1 MGQIKRLSMAQ
12 EKSKPRRKARQSS
25 IYRKLETLLG
35 EMMAMSERIP
45 KHASGMQVAG
55 VRAIN
60 EILESLS
67 TTEFALYAADERTR
81 LSYLAT
87 IIHSMTITKTVCREL
102 YDYSRKDRNEVRL
115 GADGLPVTNDQG
127 VPSIVKCPRYGRVLS
142 HTQYVHLLGIFSEL
156 SKEIGRWYNSTYLKM
171 SQVNK

>member
-12 EKSKPRRKARQSS
+12 GKSKPRRKARQSS

-35 EMMAMSERIP
+35 EIMAMSERIP
-45 KHASGMQVAG
+45 KHASGLQVAG

-67 TTEFALYAADERTR
+67 TTEFALHAADERTR

-87 IIHSMTITKTVCREL
+87 IIHSMTITKTICREL

>member
-1 MGQIKRLSMAQ
+1 
-12 EKSKPRRKARQSS
+12 
-25 IYRKLETLLG
+25 
-35 EMMAMSERIP
+35 MMAMSERIP

-67 TTEFALYAADERTR
+67 TTEFALHAADERTR

>member
-1 MGQIKRLSMAQ
+1 MAQ
-12 EKSKPRRKARQSS
+12 GKSKPRRKARQSS

-67 TTEFALYAADERTR
+67 TTEFALHAADERTR
-81 LSYLAT
+81 LLYLAT

>member
-1 MGQIKRLSMAQ
+1 MAQ
-12 EKSKPRRKARQSS
+12 GKSKPRRKARQSS

-35 EMMAMSERIP
+35 EIMAMSERIP
-45 KHASGMQVAG
+45 KHASGLQVAG

-67 TTEFALYAADERTR
+67 TTEFALHAADERTR

-87 IIHSMTITKTVCREL
+87 IIHSMTITKTICREL

-115 GADGLPVTNDQG
+115 GADGLPVTNDQDA
-127 VPSIVKCPRYGRVLS
+127 PSIVKCPRYGRVLS

>member
-1 MGQIKRLSMAQ
+1 MAQ
-12 EKSKPRRKARQSS
+12 GKSKPRRKARQSS

-35 EMMAMSERIP
+35 EIMAMSERIP
-45 KHASGMQVAG
+45 KHASGLQVAG

-67 TTEFALYAADERTR
+67 TTEFALHAADERTR

-87 IIHSMTITKTVCREL
+87 IIHSMTITKTICREL

-115 GADGLPVTNDQG
+115 GADDLPVTNDQG
-127 VPSIVKCPRYGRVLS
+127 APSIVKCPRYGRVLS

>member
-12 EKSKPRRKARQSS
+12 GKSKPRRKARQSS

-67 TTEFALYAADERTR
+67 TTEFALHAADERTR

-127 VPSIVKCPRYGRVLS
+127 NDSAVKYPKYGRVLS
-142 HTQYVHLLGIFSEL
+142 HTQYVHLLGLFSDL
-156 SKEIGRWYNSTYLKM
+156 SKEIGRWYNSTYLKL
-171 SQVNK
+171 SQIK

>member
-1 MGQIKRLSMAQ
+1 MVQG
-12 EKSKPRRKARQSS
+12 KSKPRRKARQSS

-45 KHASGMQVAG
+45 KHASGLQVAG

-67 TTEFALYAADERTR
+67 TTEFALHAADERTR

-102 YDYSRKDRNEVRL
+102 YDYSRKDRMVASL
-115 GADGLPVTNDQG
+115 GADGLPITNDQG
-127 VPSIVKCPRYGRVLS
+127 NDSAVKYPKYGRVLS
-142 HTQYVHLLGIFSEL
+142 HTQYVHLLGLFSDL
-156 SKEIGRWYNSTYLKM
+156 SKEIGRWYNSTYLKLL
-171 SQVNK
+171 QIK

>member
-1 MGQIKRLSMAQ
+1 MAQ
-12 EKSKPRRKARQSS
+12 GKSKPRRKARQSS

-67 TTEFALYAADERTR
+67 TTEFALHAADERTR

-87 IIHSMTITKTVCREL
+87 LIHSMTIIKTICREL

>member
-1 MGQIKRLSMAQ
+1 MAQ
-12 EKSKPRRKARQSS
+12 GKSKPRRKARQSS
-25 IYRKLETLLG
+25 IYRKLEHLLG
-35 EMMAMSERIP
+35 ELMAMSERIP
-45 KHASGMQVAG
+45 KNASGLQVVG

-60 EILESLS
+60 ETLESLS
-67 TTEFALYAADERTR
+67 TTEFALQAQDNRTR
-81 LSYLAT
+81 LAYLAT
-87 IIHSMTITKTVCREL
+87 LIHSMTIIKTICREL

-127 VPSIVKCPRYGRVLS
+127 VPSIVKYPRYGRVLS

>member
-1 MGQIKRLSMAQ
+1 
-12 EKSKPRRKARQSS
+12 
-25 IYRKLETLLG
+25 
-35 EMMAMSERIP
+35 MSERIP
-45 KHASGMQVAG
+45 KHASGLQVAG

-67 TTEFALYAADERTR
+67 TTEFALHAADERTR

-87 IIHSMTITKTVCREL
+87 IIHSMTITKTICREL

-115 GADGLPVTNDQG
+115 GADGLPVTNGQG
-127 VPSIVKCPRYGRVLS
+127 APSIVKCPRYGRVLS

>member
-1 MGQIKRLSMAQ
+1 
-12 EKSKPRRKARQSS
+12 
-25 IYRKLETLLG
+25 
-35 EMMAMSERIP
+35 MSERIP
-45 KHASGMQVAG
+45 KHASGLQVAG

-67 TTEFALYAADERTR
+67 TTEFALHAADERTR

-87 IIHSMTITKTVCREL
+87 IIHSMTITKTICREL

-127 VPSIVKCPRYGRVLS
+127 APSIVKCPRYGRVLS

>member
-1 MGQIKRLSMAQ
+1 MAQ
-12 EKSKPRRKARQSS
+12 GKSKPRRKARQSS
-25 IYRKLETLLG
+25 IYRKLEHLLG
-35 EMMAMSERIP
+35 ELMAISERIP
-45 KHASGMQVAG
+45 KHASGLQAVG

-60 EILESLS
+60 ETLESLS
-67 TTEFALYAADERTR
+67 TTEFALHAADERTR

-87 IIHSMTITKTVCREL
+87 IIHSMTIVKTVCREL
-102 YDYSRKDRNEVRL
+102 YDYSRKDRNEVKL
-115 GADGLPVTNDQG
+115 GAGGLPITNDQG
-127 VPSIVKCPRYGRVLS
+127 ADSVVKYPIYGRVLS

>member
-1 MGQIKRLSMAQ
+1 MAQ
-12 EKSKPRRKARQSS
+12 GKSKPRRKARQSS

-35 EMMAMSERIP
+35 EIMAMSERIP
-45 KHASGMQVAG
+45 KHASGLQVAG

-67 TTEFALYAADERTR
+67 TTEFALHAADERTR
-81 LSYLAT
+81 LPYLAT
-87 IIHSMTITKTVCREL
+87 IIHSMTITKTICREL

-127 VPSIVKCPRYGRVLS
+127 APSIVKCPRYGRVLS

>member
-1 MGQIKRLSMAQ
+1 
-12 EKSKPRRKARQSS
+12 
-25 IYRKLETLLG
+25 
-35 EMMAMSERIP
+35 MSERIP
-45 KHASGMQVAG
+45 KHASGLQVAG

-67 TTEFALYAADERTR
+67 TTEFALHAADERTR

-87 IIHSMTITKTVCREL
+87 IIHSMTITKTICREL

-115 GADGLPVTNDQG
+115 GADDLPVTNDQG
-127 VPSIVKCPRYGRVLS
+127 APSIVKCPRYGRVLS

>member
-1 MGQIKRLSMAQ
+1 MAQ
-12 EKSKPRRKARQSS
+12 GKSKPRRKARQSS

-67 TTEFALYAADERTR
+67 TTEFALHAADERTR

>member
-1 MGQIKRLSMAQ
+1 MAQ
-12 EKSKPRRKARQSS
+12 GKSKPRRKARQSS

-67 TTEFALYAADERTR
+67 TTEFALHAADERTR

-142 HTQYVHLLGIFSEL
+142 HTQYVHLLGLFSDL
-156 SKEIGRWYNSTYLKM
+156 SKEIGRWYNSTYLKL
-171 SQVNK
+171 SQIK

>member
-1 MGQIKRLSMAQ
+1 MAQ
-12 EKSKPRRKARQSS
+12 GKSKPRRKARQSS

-67 TTEFALYAADERTR
+67 TTEFALQAQDNRTR
-81 LSYLAT
+81 LAYLAT
-87 IIHSMTITKTVCREL
+87 LIHSMTIIKTICREL

-127 VPSIVKCPRYGRVLS
+127 FPSIVKCPRYGRVLS

>member
-1 MGQIKRLSMAQ
+1 MAQ
-12 EKSKPRRKARQSS
+12 GKSKPRRKARQSS

-67 TTEFALYAADERTR
+67 TTEFALHAADERTR

-156 SKEIGRWYNSTYLKM
+156 SKEIGRWYNSTYLKL
-171 SQVNK
+171 SQIK